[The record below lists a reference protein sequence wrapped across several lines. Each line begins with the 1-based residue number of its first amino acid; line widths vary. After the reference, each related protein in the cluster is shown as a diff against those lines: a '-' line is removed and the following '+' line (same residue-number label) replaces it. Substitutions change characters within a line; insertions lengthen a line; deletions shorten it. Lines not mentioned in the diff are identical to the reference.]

1 MKRIQS
7 IDILISDIQL
17 FWVEVLDT
25 TYLKKQY
32 DFNQKEL
39 NYIMENEQNFLNI
52 ETSKNEDKEM
62 YNFTQ
67 SIIVNL
73 IENKI

>member
-32 DFNQKEL
+32 DLNQKEL
-39 NYIMENEQNFLNI
+39 NYIMENEQNFLDI
-52 ETSKNEDKEM
+52 ETSKDEIQEM